1 MAINEQLTNKLRQAF
16 AITPG
21 VEEKKMFSGIAFL
34 VNRKLCVSVG
44 NNRIMCR
51 ADPNLHDELIQ
62 KPGCT
67 TVIMKGR
74 DYKGY
79 IWVDESVLTTKKQI
93 NYWVKLALDFNPQ
106 AKATAKKK
114 AANKRSSKLQ

>member
-1 MAINEQLTNKLRQAF
+1 MAINEQLTNKIRQAF
-16 AITPG
+16 TDTAEI
-21 VEEKKMFSGIAFL
+21 EEKRMFSGIAFM
-34 VNRKLCVSVG
+34 VSGKLCVSVG

-51 ADPNLHDELIQ
+51 VDPHLHDELIR

-74 DYKGY
+74 DYRGY

-93 NYWVKLALDFNPQ
+93 NYWVNLALDFNPK
-106 AKATAKKK
+106 AKATVKKNSAAKKK
-114 AANKRSSKLQ
+114 